1 MNIIFAGEAFPKY
14 VKKTIFLAGPSPRED
29 GVNDWRNDVVEQ
41 LKEKEFDG
49 TLYIP
54 IPRKRFLITWLLSFL
69 LVIVTS
75 GKWIINRKNGLYLNS
90 VIIKFLSNLSNS
102 LSLKL

>member
-54 IPRKRFLITWLLSFL
+54 IPRKRFY
-69 LVIVTS
+69 
-75 GKWIINRKNGLYLNS
+75 KNYEQDKS
-90 VIIKFLSNLSNS
+90 WTYDYQVE
-102 LSLKL
+102 